1 LTGSGGV
8 APRLGEAGRAQSI
21 DDMIVDADNVK
32 ANAEALGR
40 ALALRRS
47 ELGRIAEDE
56 ERTRRGQALE
66 LIERYTVLLSEP
78 VPTSRQPN
86 PARYSFKLVFPDGRW
101 SVDEKR
107 LPIAPREGDVVAIDG
122 FGDWRIQ
129 GSERVGA
136 RPAGKPPREFFVCA
150 PAV

>member
-1 LTGSGGV
+1 
-8 APRLGEAGRAQSI
+8 LGEAGQARSI
-21 DDMIVDADNVK
+21 DDMSVGADHK

-47 ELGRIAEDE
+47 ELARIEKDE

-66 LIERYTVLLSEP
+66 LIEQYTALLLEP
-78 VPTSRQPN
+78 TPATLRLN

-107 LPIAPREGDVVAIDG
+107 LAIAPREGDVVAIDG
-122 FGDWRIQ
+122 FGNWRIQ
-129 GSERVGA
+129 GSERVGVK
-136 RPAGKPPREFFVCA
+136 PAGKPPREFFVCA